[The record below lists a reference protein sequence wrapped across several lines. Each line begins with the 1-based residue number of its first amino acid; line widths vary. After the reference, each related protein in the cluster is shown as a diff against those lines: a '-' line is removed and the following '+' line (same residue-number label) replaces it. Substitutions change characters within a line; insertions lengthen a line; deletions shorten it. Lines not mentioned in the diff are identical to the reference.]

1 MYQHLLVPV
10 DATELAIDLVGQA
23 VALARSL
30 GARVSF
36 FHALPNHAAHLA
48 SDLEILRAAAPEAHA
63 LAVGGYA
70 RELLAKSSAAA
81 RALGVPCSSH
91 HAVGDQVAA
100 AIVKAAHE
108 LGCDLIVMASHG
120 RHGRLGMA
128 LGSQTLAVLRDAGL
142 PVLVASTGE
151 LPAPSRALAV
161 IRDEHR
167 ALAAVLHAW
176 LDRLQSERLPSVA
189 AMRAALDFLTE
200 FSFQQHHPKESEHL
214 FPLIRQRTMT
224 LNAELDELDHQHERD
239 RELLQQLADDVA
251 RLELP
256 AAAGR
261 SDWQALQQHVQAY
274 AEFVWEHLGREEG
287 VVLPAAQRYLLDA
300 DWLALDQVFA
310 GERARAAYD
319 TGVAAQ
325 RALDQLAT

>member
-1 MYQHLLVPV
+1 MYQHLLVPL

-36 FHALPNHAAHLA
+36 FHALPDHAAHLA

-63 LAVGGYA
+63 LAVGGYV

-81 RALGVPCSSH
+81 RAVGVPCSSH
-91 HAVGDQVAA
+91 HAVGDAPAA
-100 AIVKAAHE
+100 AIVRKARE

-120 RHGRLGMA
+120 SRTRLGMA

-142 PVLVASTGE
+142 PVLVVSTGE

-176 LDRLQSERLPSVA
+176 LDRLQSERLPSA
-189 AMRAALDFLTE
+189 KAMRAALDFLTE
-200 FSFQQHHPKESEHL
+200 FSFLQHHPKESEQL
-214 FPLIRQRTMT
+214 FPRIRAHTMT

-239 RELLQQLADDVA
+239 RALLQQLDADVR
-251 RLELP
+251 RLDDP
-256 AAAGR
+256 AAA
-261 SDWQALQQHVQAY
+261 DWLTLRQHLQQY

-287 VVLPAAQRYLLDA
+287 VVLPAAQRYLGED
-300 DWLALDQVFA
+300 DWLVLDQVFA

-325 RALDQLAT
+325 RALDLLAA